1 MKKLLVIGKNWP
13 EPQTTAAGYRMLQL
27 LDVFLEDDFQV
38 TFCCAGF
45 KSIYSV
51 DLSSLNIL
59 EKEILLNDSSFDD
72 YIKELQPDIVLYDR
86 FMTEEQYSWRVRDNS
101 PDSLHILDTED
112 LHFLRKAREEAF
124 KKNEEVQ
131 IYNDAAIREI
141 AAIYRCDLSIII
153 SQVEY
158 NLLIN
163 KFDIPENK
171 IVYIPF
177 LFKRELFNSIE
188 KLSFQNRSN
197 FVMIGNSL
205 HQPNYDSILYLKN
218 VIWPLIRKQLPHV
231 EVHIYGAYQSQSI
244 EQLHNIKQGFIVKG
258 FAINAIETLAQHRVL
273 LAPLRYGAGLK
284 GKIFDALHAA
294 TPVAMSEIA
303 AEGMFNDQQEFG
315 FIENDIDAYVSKAI
329 SLYQNPKKW
338 QQLSDS
344 SLRILENN
352 YSYSAFAKA
361 LLLKISQ
368 LKTHTKLSTDKA
380 EFYSKMLNF
389 HSNSRYK
396 YLSKWITL
404 KKAK

>member
-27 LDVFLEDDFQV
+27 LDVFLEDDYQV

-101 PDSLHILDTED
+101 PDTLHILDTED

-188 KLSFQNRSN
+188 KLSFQDRSN

-218 VIWPLIRKQLPHV
+218 EIWPLIRKQLPHV

-244 EQLHNIKQGFIVKG
+244 EQLNNIKQGFIVKG
-258 FAINAIETLAQHRVL
+258 FAINAIETLAQYRVL

-329 SLYQNPKKW
+329 SLYQNPEKW

-368 LKTHTKLSTDKA
+368 LKTHTKLSTDKY